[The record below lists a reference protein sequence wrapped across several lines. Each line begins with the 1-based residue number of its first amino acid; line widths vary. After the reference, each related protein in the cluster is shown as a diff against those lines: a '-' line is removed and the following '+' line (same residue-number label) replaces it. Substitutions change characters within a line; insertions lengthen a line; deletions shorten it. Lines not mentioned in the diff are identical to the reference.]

1 MENNATATVEAA
13 VDAATN
19 NNGAVGLAFAGGLF
33 MGMALLK
40 GIQLTRAVLASRKAA
55 KEAEADFD
63 EEDDVDVTVN
73 NNEDK

>member
-1 MENNATATVEAA
+1 MNENTTATVESA

-19 NNGAVGLAFAGGLF
+19 SNGGAVGLAFAGGLF

-55 KEAEADFD
+55 KEVEADFD
-63 EEDDVDVTVN
+63 EEVTVN
-73 NNEDK
+73 PTEDNN